1 MAASYKGSLSFG
13 LVHIPVALYT
23 ATQDNDI
30 KFNQLC
36 KEDNSRIKYKKVC
49 AHCNKEVTAEDII
62 KGFEYEKG
70 KYVTLDAEDFE
81 KAKTKKNRTINILH
95 FADLG
100 EIKPVYFDKTYHA
113 VPEAGGEKAFEL
125 LRKAM
130 YEEKKVGIAKAVI
143 GTSEK
148 LIAVIANDEGIMAET
163 MFFYDEIK
171 SIPKS
176 VSKPE
181 LNDDE
186 LKMAKTLISS
196 MVKPFEPQIYHD
208 EYQARLREI
217 IEKKIAGEE
226 IVIET
231 TDSSITII
239 NLMEALK
246 QSIENTSP
254 KKPRRKAVTKK

>member
-1 MAASYKGSLSFG
+1 MVASHKGSLSFG
-13 LVHIPVALYT
+13 LVHSPGALYT

-49 AHCNKEVTAEDII
+49 AHCNKEVAAEDII

-81 KAKTKKNRTINILH
+81 KAKSKKNRTINTLH
-95 FADLG
+95 FADLE
-100 EIKPVYFDKTYHA
+100 EIKPIYFDKTYHA
-113 VPEAGGEKAFEL
+113 VPETGGEKAFEL

-130 YEEKKVGIAKAVI
+130 YVEKIVEIAKAVI

-148 LIAVIANDEGIMAET
+148 LIVVIANDEEIMAET

-171 SIPKS
+171 AIPKS

-181 LNDDE
+181 LNDNE

-196 MVKPFEPQIYHD
+196 MVKPFEP
-208 EYQARLREI
+208 
-217 IEKKIAGEE
+217 
-226 IVIET
+226 
-231 TDSSITII
+231 
-239 NLMEALK
+239 
-246 QSIENTSP
+246 
-254 KKPRRKAVTKK
+254 

>member
-95 FADLG
+95 FADLE
-100 EIKPVYFDKTYHA
+100 EIKPIYFDKTYHA

-130 YEEKKVGIAKAVI
+130 YEEKKIGIAKAVI

-163 MFFYDEIK
+163 MFFYDEW
-171 SIPKS
+171 
-176 VSKPE
+176 V
-181 LNDDE
+181 
-186 LKMAKTLISS
+186 
-196 MVKPFEPQIYHD
+196 Y
-208 EYQARLREI
+208 
-217 IEKKIAGEE
+217 
-226 IVIET
+226 
-231 TDSSITII
+231 
-239 NLMEALK
+239 
-246 QSIENTSP
+246 
-254 KKPRRKAVTKK
+254 

>member
-95 FADLG
+95 FTDLE
-100 EIKPVYFDKTYHA
+100 EIKPIYFDKTYHA

-130 YEEKKVGIAKAVI
+130 YVEKIVEIAKAVI

-148 LIAVIANDEGIMAET
+148 LIVVIANDEEIMAET

-171 SIPKS
+171 AIPKS

-231 TDSSITII
+231 TESSITII